1 MTIKL
6 TFYNYLIGQAENLTE
21 DWYKSLNTEDN
32 GVYSSQSEESIAA
45 LKEKNKHFHLN
56 FFKVFSNESG
66 DLSTEMVNWIQ
77 LIAQDNGHLD
87 TSNSSIVN
95 EFLRTEKQYL
105 DALFQFSIEQSSSIS
120 THEIEELRNVI
131 LCTMRE
137 IITKVLDEL
146 DKNQKV
152 LLNAQSQMITE
163 LSAPVIQLTA
173 KTGILPLVGEIDT
186 YRASIIFEQV
196 LNSCVEKRI
205 SCLII
210 DLSGVPIID
219 TMVAMKLFDLM
230 KGLRLLGVS
239 ASISGIRPE
248 IAQTAVQLGI
258 NLDTVK
264 IYSNVDKAIDDGI
277 LV

>member
-1 MTIKL
+1 MTINLK
-6 TFYNYLIGQAENLTE
+6 FYNYLIGQAENLTE
-21 DWYKSLNTEDN
+21 EWYKSLNTENN
-32 GVYSSQSEESIAA
+32 GVYSSNSEESIAA

-56 FFKVFSNESG
+56 FFTVFSDVSG
-66 DLSTEMVNWIQ
+66 SLSTEMMNWIQ
-77 LIAQDNGHLD
+77 FIAQDHGHLD

-105 DALFQFSIEQSSSIS
+105 DALYQFSMEYSSSIS
-120 THEIEELRNVI
+120 AQEVEDLRTVI

-137 IITKVLDEL
+137 IITTVLDEL

-152 LLNAQSQMITE
+152 LLNAQSHMITE

-258 NLDTVK
+258 NLDNVK